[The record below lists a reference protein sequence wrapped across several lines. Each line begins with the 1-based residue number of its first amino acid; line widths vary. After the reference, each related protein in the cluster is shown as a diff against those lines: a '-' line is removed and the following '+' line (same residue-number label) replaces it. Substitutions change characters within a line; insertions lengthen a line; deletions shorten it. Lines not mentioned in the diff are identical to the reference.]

1 MPTIEFFGYSNE
13 ETSSMIELAKQ
24 SFMDLSFKDT
34 IVFVKMKPS
43 SVIGW
48 DDKEYPFV
56 RISTRSKERAQ
67 MLQNRLHEHADVEIV
82 LIDFQPR
89 KTVP

>member
-24 SFMDLSFKDT
+24 SFQDLPFKET

-48 DDKEYPFV
+48 DNKEYPFI
-56 RISTRSKERAQ
+56 RISTRSQERAHL
-67 MLQNRLHEHADVEIV
+67 LQSRLHEYADVEIV
-82 LIDFQPR
+82 HIDFQPR
-89 KTVP
+89 KKMP